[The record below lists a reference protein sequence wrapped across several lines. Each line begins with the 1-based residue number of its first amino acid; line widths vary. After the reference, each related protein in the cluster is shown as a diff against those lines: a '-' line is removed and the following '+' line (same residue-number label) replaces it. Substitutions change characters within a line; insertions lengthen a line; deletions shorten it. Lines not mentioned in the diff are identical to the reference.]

1 MGIDICPGFP
11 HTDTQ
16 KMNDGVVLMHPLAKL
31 IAVLCTTILV
41 LTYST
46 AMIQGVI
53 FLVVVAIGLSLRK
66 HVRRVFGKMARY
78 MLVFAIPFFFIQLI
92 WLPGSTPW
100 FTWGPLQVTYEAL
113 NYAAAI
119 TFRLMTLFLTSAMF
133 MATTEPRDV
142 VLMLTQQLRV
152 PYRFAYAVSLALR
165 FLPILSEETETIRT
179 THQIRGMKPP
189 RGVREHVQAWKR
201 FSIAIFTN
209 SVRRMQM
216 TASAMDTKGFGAYPE
231 RTYWRENP
239 VSIFSYVAMGVYVA
253 ATAIC
258 LYRF

>member
-1 MGIDICPGFP
+1 
-11 HTDTQ
+11 
-16 KMNDGVVLMHPLAKL
+16 MHPLAKL

-46 AMIQGVI
+46 AWIQGVI
-53 FLVVVAIGLSLRK
+53 FTIVAAIGLLLGK
-66 HVRRVFGKMARY
+66 QVRRVFGKMARY
-78 MLVFAIPFFFIQLI
+78 MAVFAIPFFFIQWI
-92 WLPGSTPW
+92 WLPGSTIW
-100 FTWGPLQVTYEAL
+100 FTWGPLEVTYEAL
-113 NYAAAI
+113 DYAGAI

-142 VLMLTQQLRV
+142 VLMLTKQLHV

-165 FLPILSEETETIRT
+165 FMPILSEEAETIRM

-216 TASAMDTKGFGAYPE
+216 TASAMDTKGFGAYPD

-239 VSIFSYVAMGVYVA
+239 VTIFSYVVMGVCVA
-253 ATAIC
+253 TTTFC
-258 LYRF
+258 LYRL

>member
-1 MGIDICPGFP
+1 
-11 HTDTQ
+11 
-16 KMNDGVVLMHPLAKL
+16 MHPLAKL

-46 AMIQGVI
+46 ALIQGVI
-53 FLVVVAIGLSLRK
+53 FIMVVAVGLTLGK
-66 HVRRVFGKMARY
+66 QVRRVFGKMARY
-78 MLVFAIPFFFIQLI
+78 MLVFAIPFFFIQWI
-92 WLPGSTPW
+92 WLPGSTVW

-113 NYAAAI
+113 DYAGAV
-119 TFRLMTLFLTSAMF
+119 TFRLMTLFLTSAIF

-142 VLMLTQQLRV
+142 VLMLTKQLRV

-165 FLPILSEETETIRT
+165 FLPVLSEEAETIRT

-189 RGVREHVQAWKR
+189 QGLREHAQAWKQ

-216 TASAMDTKGFGAYPE
+216 TASAMDTKGFGAYSN

-239 VSIFSYVAMGVYVA
+239 ISCFSYVVMGVCVTV
-253 ATAIC
+253 TAFC
-258 LYRF
+258 LTWL

>member
-1 MGIDICPGFP
+1 
-11 HTDTQ
+11 
-16 KMNDGVVLMHPLAKL
+16 MHPLAKF

-41 LTYST
+41 LTYPI
-46 AMIQGVI
+46 AWIQGVI
-53 FLVVVAIGLSLRK
+53 FILVVAVGLTLGK

-78 MLVFAIPFFFIQLI
+78 MLVFAIPFFFIQWI

-113 NYAAAI
+113 DYAAAI

-142 VLMLTQQLRV
+142 VLMLTKQLHV

-165 FLPILSEETETIRT
+165 FLPVLTEEAGTIRT

-189 RGVREHVQAWKR
+189 KGIREKVHAWKK
-201 FSIAIFTN
+201 FSIAIFMN

-216 TASAMDTKGFGAYPE
+216 TASAMDTKGFGAYPD

-239 VSIFSYVAMGVYVA
+239 ISTTSYIVMGVCVI
-253 ATAIC
+253 ATALC
-258 LYRF
+258 LYGL